1 MELPTLFLK
10 IKSSGQIAIEN
21 YCFKRST
28 RLDVRRYKTR
38 QGFVKSARVM
48 KGGKA
53 MELEAFF
60 DSLCRVGPSAYTT
73 LSLITEQE
81 IGHSVPVTFF
91 RRGSTIHVEIT
102 EIRGTDWPNL
112 SRFYQPQS
120 LLVAV
125 KSLLKRCN
133 LYRRMQRKPPL
144 QFRVAPPLRYK
155 WARYIVAGNGYN
167 HRWTQQYGD
176 RPTIN
181 CRVAA
186 LTYIWLRTRKSST
199 RLAAVAALKRFA
211 SH

>member
-10 IKSSGQIAIEN
+10 INPSGQVAIEN
-21 YCFKRST
+21 YCFRRST

-38 QGFVKSARVM
+38 QGFVKSARAT
-48 KGGKA
+48 KGKA

-73 LSLITEQE
+73 LSLINEQE

-91 RRGSTIHVEIT
+91 QRGSTIHVEIT
-102 EIRGTDWPNL
+102 EIRGTNWPNL
-112 SRFYQPQS
+112 SGFYQPQS
-120 LLVAV
+120 LLSAV

-133 LYRRMQRKPPL
+133 LYRRMQRKSPL
-144 QFRVAPPLRYK
+144 HFRVAPPLRYK
-155 WARYIVAGNGYN
+155 WAQYLVAGNEYSN
-167 HRWTQQYGD
+167 RWVEQYSD